1 MCDPG
6 KDGSSSKGE
15 QAFRQAGR
23 GQSIWFRGVGGN
35 SGESDEDGLHPCRK
49 LEFWWA
55 GLVRETDC
63 LGGWLSDW
71 RARRRQG
78 AQEKGSFLEA
88 RRSSSRGAGGHG
100 VRCQRQTECQG
111 GREEEL
117 GLSWSKRLL
126 QSQDRSRLQRGIKKR
141 MSGQEV
147 EAVGV
152 SPAFEELGSELRD

>member
-6 KDGSSSKGE
+6 KYGSGSKGE

-23 GQSIWFRGVGGN
+23 RQRELEVTVGNLMRMVCILVGSWNYRSGGQG
-35 SGESDEDGLHPCRK
+35 
-49 LEFWWA
+49 
-55 GLVRETDC
+55 GLVHETDC
-63 LGGWLSDW
+63 LKVWLSDW
-71 RARRRQG
+71 RTWRRQG

-111 GREEEL
+111 GGEEEL
-117 GLSWSKRLL
+117 RLSWSKRLL